1 MPGRTRNETTL
12 LITNGKKGSCSI
24 MQNRSLTLVA
34 LGFLLASA
42 GSVPAPASEQA
53 CVIVLEGRNRN
64 RTVAGAVN
72 VECGHPEET
81 HTAPFGNWAVSSN
94 YSHLLEDGNQFRGWK
109 PVDDRL
115 TKQHWNSCT
124 TAEEEYRAP
133 DCDLYNAPGPEGSCR
148 TQSSSASRNARP
160 HVLPDPDLDA
170 ELPGRRR
177 LPRLR
182 QRTTA
187 AGSRGL
193 GNASRQLHD
202 PVRARRRSGGIA
214 GDGHDRVAALRFPGV
229 SVTLTDCGYDGCP
242 EQASGWVESEAAA
255 SSSSSAQV
263 EAELRM
269 RARAYLEG
277 YCDWAG
283 SCKKGMEESGMR
295 NTKRFGLL
303 GGVVLLG
310 LAVCAPAAAL
320 DITGTLEDVT
330 GSRSPE
336 RSRSFRRLPT

>member
-1 MPGRTRNETTL
+1 MTGRTRNETTL

-24 MQNRSLTLVA
+24 MRNRSLTLVA

-42 GSVPAPASEQA
+42 GIVPAPASEQA

-81 HTAPFGNWAVSSN
+81 HTSPFGNWAVSSN
-94 YSHLLEDGNQFRGWK
+94 YSHFLEDGNQFRGWK

-124 TAEEEYRAP
+124 TGREEYRAP

-148 TQSSSASRNARP
+148 TQSSPSAVTHGRMYYRTRTWMQSCPAGVAAAAPATYYGCRQQGGSVTQAGNYM
-160 HVLPDPDLDA
+160 VLYELD
-170 ELPGRRR
+170 G
-177 LPRLR
+177 
-182 QRTTA
+182 
-187 AGSRGL
+187 
-193 GNASRQLHD
+193 
-202 PVRARRRSGGIA
+202 RSGGIA

-242 EQASGWVESEAAA
+242 EQVSGWVESGAAA

-269 RARAYLEG
+269 KARAYLEG
-277 YCDWAG
+277 ACDW
-283 SCKKGMEESGMR
+283 SW
-295 NTKRFGLL
+295 
-303 GGVVLLG
+303 
-310 LAVCAPAAAL
+310 
-320 DITGTLEDVT
+320 
-330 GSRSPE
+330 
-336 RSRSFRRLPT
+336 